1 MSVKTKTFKCKC
13 LFHRRRR
20 DVPLVRSPRDGNKPQ
35 YVIPADGVYLVVVR
49 VWANVNSNPFTASVH
64 VDMLSPNS
72 AVSKFLLSML
82 SLSSSQL
89 LGLSLHHGLAAA
101 PVLLGHVRRLRV
113 AGAGL
118 AACLLPP
125 LARNPQ
131 ASVLDRGR
139 HLSGDGGEGHVH
151 RRVPEHPQLGQNYTE
166 PHSGRGDCQLCKE
179 VNCKVMK
186 PQPFKRD

>member
-1 MSVKTKTFKCKC
+1 MLC
-13 LFHRRRR
+13 
-20 DVPLVRSPRDGNKPQ
+20 
-35 YVIPADGVYLVVVR
+35 YV
-49 VWANVNSNPFTASVH
+49 
-64 VDMLSPNS
+64 M
-72 AVSKFLLSML
+72 
-82 SLSSSQL
+82 

-139 HLSGDGGEGHVH
+139 HPPGDGGEGHVH

-166 PHSGRGDCQLCKE
+166 PHSGRGDCQL
-179 VNCKVMK
+179 
-186 PQPFKRD
+186 R